1 MQRGCSFKS
10 VSKCNSIHSITKCY
24 LPLKCFR
31 KICWSEPAL
40 LKLGPFVDSTDD
52 WLAFLTSMQM
62 LSTLLGGLL
71 IMMDDP
77 TKPTYDPTFMGVTMI
92 VVNSFGFFALLISL
106 IMLHPKMRKKCN
118 KVEQNVDDRNLS
130 SGTTKV
136 TPMRHRD
143 VKIVDEEEEE
153 QNRALKSWGKE

>member
-1 MQRGCSFKS
+1 MLLTGAMTIVASGSSAQL
-10 VSKCNSIHSITKCY
+10 VI
-24 LPLKCFR
+24 
-31 KICWSEPAL
+31 AL
-40 LKLGPFVDSTDD
+40 LVVLVNLLMVLKLGPFVDSTDD

-62 LSTLLGGLL
+62 LLTLLGGLL

-143 VKIVDEEEEE
+143 VKIVDEEKEDED
-153 QNRALKSWGKE
+153 RALRNWGK

>member
-1 MQRGCSFKS
+1 
-10 VSKCNSIHSITKCY
+10 
-24 LPLKCFR
+24 
-31 KICWSEPAL
+31 
-40 LKLGPFVDSTDD
+40 
-52 WLAFLTSMQM
+52 M